1 MESAAAVAFYVGL
14 VAFVYG
20 LIRITTASIERR
32 GRDVFGIA
40 AVAIGVVL
48 FTTAIVIFIHSP
60 KSILP
65 F

>member
-1 MESAAAVAFYVGL
+1 VESAAAAAFYIGL

-20 LIRITTASIERR
+20 IVRTTTASIERR

-40 AVAIGVVL
+40 TIALGIVL
-48 FTTAIVIFIHSP
+48 FTTAIIIFIHSP